1 MAPNCPKN
9 DVQTPYPDLALLSL
23 PNLLSLFILNMIC
36 SSQTGFLVSHFP
48 KVYGYEL
55 SFQAPALPI
64 N

>member
-1 MAPNCPKN
+1 MAPNCPKK

-23 PNLLSLFILNMIC
+23 PNLLYLFLHMIC
-36 SSQTGFLVSHFP
+36 SSQIGLLVSHFP

-55 SFQAPALPI
+55 SFQAPVPPI